1 LINNAQLESVNC
13 MYKYM
18 YSEILKFFSRTNLTA
33 LFDGLF

>member
-1 LINNAQLESVNC
+1 
-13 MYKYM
+13 M